1 MGHKL
6 GNGRPCTSRLVLA
19 QHDAEPSLRILH
31 EPKLQ
36 EPADLRAPHVL
47 RSPQNASLLLQPA
60 WQGKGLSRLEKSR
73 GDPTSL
79 GVGERGRSGSSR
91 EGESVSRK

>member
-1 MGHKL
+1 MGHK
-6 GNGRPCTSRLVLA
+6 GENGRPCTSRLVSA
-19 QHDAEPSLRILH
+19 QHDAEPSPKMLH

-36 EPADLRAPHVL
+36 EPADLRALHV
-47 RSPQNASLLLQPA
+47 QKNASLLLQPA

-79 GVGERGRSGSSR
+79 GVGRRGRSGSSR
-91 EGESVSRK
+91 EGETVSRK